1 MVDLSAGSPGVRRP
15 WHLWVVGGL
24 TLLWNGYGGFDYLM
38 TQTENAGYLANF
50 TAEQR
55 AYFSSY
61 PLWMDAVW
69 AIGVWGAV
77 LGSVLLLLRRRLAT
91 PVFAVSLAAF
101 LVSVVY
107 SYALS
112 EGGRVMGATGA
123 VFSLVIALIGIGEVL
138 YARAMSGR
146 GVLR

>member
-1 MVDLSAGSPGVRRP
+1 MTNGPVNITGGRTP
-15 WHLWVVGGL
+15 WHLWVVG
-24 TLLWNGYGGFDYLM
+24 LLSLLFNSYGGFDYLM

-55 AYFSSY
+55 AYFTGF
-61 PLWMDAVW
+61 PLWMDVVW
-69 AIGVWGAV
+69 AVGVWGAV
-77 LGSVLLLLRRRLAT
+77 LGSLLLLLKRRWAF

-101 LVSVVY
+101 LISLVY

-112 EGGRVMGATGA
+112 DGSRIMGSMGTIMN
-123 VFSLVIALIGIGEVL
+123 VVITLVAIGEVL
-138 YARAMSGR
+138 YARAMTRR